1 MSFVISYETL
11 FDVLRKESN
20 REDLQSLPDTFY
32 EDVASFIA
40 EKKLDSSSRGRIEYE
55 NSKKIVRELY
65 ERRERKI
72 LLLALNKARTN
83 SGIIDSSVLLER
95 EKSFFEAIVHE
106 LEHHKKEML
115 LVIEQGVP
123 KTDAEKA
130 EEQEVQVPE
139 DKEVQNAA
147 SEKKAAEPVVAEKP
161 IKEDEPKDKRNS
173 PQIEAG
179 EKKVKFLVSVPK
191 FVGKDMTIFG
201 PFNPGD
207 TTNLPED
214 VAAILEKK
222 GRVEFI

>member
-95 EKSFFEAIVHE
+95 EKSFFETIVSE

-123 KTDAEKA
+123 KTEAEKA
-130 EEQEVQVPE
+130 EEEEAQVVE
-139 DKEVQNAA
+139 DKETQNAA
-147 SEKKAAEPVVAEKP
+147 SEKKVAEPEIATPAEEK
-161 IKEDEPKDKRNS
+161 PKDKRNE
-173 PQIEAG
+173 PQLEDD

-214 VAAILEKK
+214 VATILEKK
-222 GRVEFI
+222 GRVEFV

>member
-1 MSFVISYETL
+1 MSFIISYETL
-11 FDVLRKESN
+11 FDILRKESN
-20 REDLQSLPDTFY
+20 REDLQTLPKTFY

-55 NSKKIVRELY
+55 NSKKIIRELY

-83 SGIIDSSVLLER
+83 SGIIDSSVLLDR
-95 EKSFFEAIVHE
+95 EKAFFESVVRE

-115 LVIEQGVP
+115 LVIEQGLP
-123 KTDAEKA
+123 KTDAEKEQA
-130 EEQEVQVPE
+130 QEVSASE
-139 DKEVQNAA
+139 DKQSSATE
-147 SEKKAAEPVVAEKP
+147 EKAAEVSEETAKP
-161 IKEDEPKDKRNS
+161 IVKDDTPKDKRNS
-173 PQIEAG
+173 PQLEAN

-207 TTNLPED
+207 TTNLPQD
-214 VAAILEKK
+214 VATILEKK
-222 GRVEFI
+222 GRIEFI

>member
-1 MSFVISYETL
+1 MSFIISYETL
-11 FDVLRKESN
+11 FDILRKESN
-20 REDLQSLPDTFY
+20 REDLQSLPDSFY

-55 NSKKIVRELY
+55 NSKKIIRELY

-72 LLLALNKARTN
+72 LLLSLNKARTN

-95 EKSFFEAIVHE
+95 EKSFFESIVRE
-106 LEHHKKEML
+106 LEHHKKEMM

-123 KTDAEKA
+123 KTETASEVEVAVSEDTQSSATEEKA
-130 EEQEVQVPE
+130 VEV
-139 DKEVQNAA
+139 EVA
-147 SEKKAAEPVVAEKP
+147 KP
-161 IKEDEPKDKRNS
+161 IVKEDTPKEKRNA
-173 PQIEAG
+173 PQLEAG

-207 TTNLPED
+207 TTSLPED
-214 VAAILEKK
+214 VAMILEKK
-222 GRVEFI
+222 GRIEFM